1 MAITH
6 ISLVNQKLVY
16 AGSLM
21 ALAASQG
28 EPATTNQRLQRRA
41 LEDSVLLQLA
51 LAYRFYLR
59 ELGENYRLKQLNHI
73 SDAAGLVSALVAAN
87 KSPSEAQELLDLEQS
102 SGSWLAQLLAAA
114 DSLYRS
120 PEPQKPAK
128 AFVDANTIA
137 LVDVTGQDSPDHP
150 LSLDGLGFW
159 LAEFRNL
166 ILRQRETSAEY

>member
-16 AGSLM
+16 AGTLI
-21 ALAASQG
+21 ALATGQG
-28 EPATTNQRLQRRA
+28 EPLTTSQRLVRRA
-41 LEDSVLLQLA
+41 LEDSVLMQLE

-59 ELGENYRLKQLNHI
+59 ELGENYQLKQFNQI
-73 SDAAGLVSALVAAN
+73 SDAAGLVATLVAAN
-87 KSPSEAQELLDLEQS
+87 KSPSEAQELFELERTP
-102 SGSWLAQLLAAA
+102 GSWLAQLLAAA
-114 DSLYRS
+114 SGLSRS

-137 LVDVTGQDSPDHP
+137 LVDVTGQDSPDEP
-150 LSLDGLGFW
+150 LSLDDLSSW

>member
-6 ISLVNQKLVY
+6 ISLVNQRLVY
-16 AGSLM
+16 AGTLM
-21 ALAASQG
+21 TLAANQG
-28 EPATTNQRLQRRA
+28 ELTTTSQRLERRA
-41 LEDSVLLQLA
+41 LEDSVLMQLE

-59 ELGENYRLKQLNHI
+59 ELGENYRLKQLNQI
-73 SDAAGLVSALVAAN
+73 SGATGLVSALIAAN

-102 SGSWLAQLLAAA
+102 PDSWLAQLLAAA
-114 DSLYRS
+114 NSLSRS

-137 LVDVTGQDSPDHP
+137 LVDVTGQESPDQP

-159 LAEFRNL
+159 LAEFRSL